1 MAARQ
6 NNSTAPAAS
15 AILNENTVP
24 SREQF
29 VREYM
34 AQLSQNRP
42 PKVSLVSKLAGW
54 VEDRGVDAVKNSRRT
69 FGRVQAAWEISDAI
83 REEAYATE
91 HARHAEAMA
100 LRLGLK

>member
-1 MAARQ
+1 MAATKTV
-6 NNSTAPAAS
+6 SAAPATS
-15 AILNENTVP
+15 SVP
-24 SREQF
+24 TREQF

-42 PKVSLVSKLAGW
+42 PKVSLASRLAGW

-91 HARHAEAMA
+91 HARHAEQVAA
-100 LRLGLK
+100 RLGLK

>member
-1 MAARQ
+1 MAARNQ
-6 NNSTAPAAS
+6 QSASVSAPVENAAP
-15 AILNENTVP
+15 T
-24 SREQF
+24 REQF

-34 AQLSQNRP
+34 AQLSKNRP
-42 PKVSLVSKLAGW
+42 PKVSLVSRLAGW

-69 FGRVQAAWEISDAI
+69 LGRVQAAWEISDAI

>member
-6 NNSTAPAAS
+6 NNSAAPAAS
-15 AILNENTVP
+15 ASSVENAVP
-24 SREQF
+24 TREQF

-34 AQLSQNRP
+34 AQLSKNRP
-42 PKVSLVSKLAGW
+42 PKVSLVSRLAGW

-69 FGRVQAAWEISDAI
+69 LGRVQAAWEISDAI